1 MDNQTRTHELFPAV
15 FKRRMVLVWTVV
27 LPVLLLAAIHGFVC
41 WLTWSELKTPKA
53 FFGMKDVLAA
63 PRVVLLSFA
72 MVALVTAAVAGGA
85 VAVLRRRA
93 RDVPAWLQVALG
105 GWFGVQF
112 LAFVFSGWMGSV
124 EAVPAWVVRQDTY
137 LLAQLV
143 CVTPGVFLG
152 IWRLAGWPRRGTVPK
167 GWDVASSLLAVVLAP
182 LIMYLSVHVFHKII
196 DSRSGGIIVTGFVLL
211 FVFLGIWRLAGLKR
225 RGMVSKGWDVASS
238 LLALVLVPL
247 IMYLSVYMFSG
258 VIDSHSEG
266 IIVAGFVLLFVVMFA
281 GLFRLLM
288 WLRVWFVEKARSR
301 RAWRVAYGVL
311 VSLVLPLAGLMLN
324 RAIPFPADLQNVWVY
339 ALTVVNAVFLV
350 MPFTGVRVVDA
361 ITRAGRLVLF
371 PFTCYFFVVFL
382 PFLPFAIPAILAVGA
397 GFLILTPVLL
407 FAFHLQA
414 LADDRRTGGHGAW
427 WRVALCVAVL
437 PVAFAM
443 RAELDR
449 AALHRALDMVYQ
461 PDYGQDVRLGMPR
474 SAVRRALVNAQRFKT
489 GAEYP
494 YITLWYNWRVY
505 DNMLLQ
511 DAKLNALWM
520 MFVGGKQPPVAE
532 EDMVRDVFSSI
543 WGSRTRDRVRGTRQ
557 AIPSHVTLLDVV
569 TAHSVTNGEVAT
581 RATLKIRGGGTG
593 QQEYRTTLTVP
604 PGVWVSGLRLKIDG
618 EWVDGDIIERKAAD
632 WVYRQITRVTR
643 RDPAMLR
650 YEDDTHLSL
659 CVFPVDAGQT
669 REVEFSFL
677 CPEGYADAVLVGD
690 RRVALGTG
698 TVRPMCVWT
707 DGVLA
712 KNRLWRAPGGDEGAA
727 EKAGNWLVLECSAT
741 NGMWSGEA
749 LAGAARGLTGA
760 VHVVWA
766 NAEIVTETAPA
777 EDIARLRPKL
787 AAVGGVNAE
796 AALRCVAR
804 QCRLA
809 GVTRPRVVFAGATA
823 RQMCEKM
830 PPETWRGV
838 LAEVPGLRE
847 VALAGGTAFPVPG
860 AAAQPVSV
868 LATRHDSRQ
877 AVDGR
882 DEVLAFEGDPES
894 LPTLGGA
901 ALDGVVRMP
910 PESMWARG
918 AAAWRLQCELDMH
931 PSRGGLRRDILRA
944 SLGSDVLTAAG
955 AYIAVE
961 NDMQRKML
969 HLKQVQTLGGSGAL
983 DLVESPAP
991 DGWLLLVMFALAW
1004 FVGKKLLRRKQSFSK
1019 AGAVEL

>member
-15 FKRRMVLVWTVV
+15 FKRRMVLVWTVM
-27 LPVLLLAAIHGFVC
+27 LPMALLAAINGFVC
-41 WLTWSELKTPKA
+41 WLTWSELGSPKP
-53 FFGMKDVLAA
+53 FWGMKDVQVTPRVLLLVAALAA
-63 PRVVLLSFA
+63 
-72 MVALVTAAVAGGA
+72 LVPAFVAGGA

-93 RDVPAWLQVALG
+93 RDVPAWLHVVLG
-105 GWFGVQF
+105 GWCGLHF
-112 LAFVFSGWMGSV
+112 LAVVFSGCLGGWDSI
-124 EAVPAWVVRQDTY
+124 PAWVLEPVTF

-152 IWRLAGWPRRGTVPK
+152 IWRLAGWQRQGVVSK
-167 GWDVASSLLAVVLAP
+167 GRDVAGSLLAIFLAP
-182 LIMYLSVHVFHKII
+182 VVMYVGV
-196 DSRSGGIIVTGFVLL
+196 VV
-211 FVFLGIWRLAGLKR
+211 AGK
-225 RGMVSKGWDVASS
+225 
-238 LLALVLVPL
+238 
-247 IMYLSVYMFSG
+247 MFSG
-258 VIDSHSEG
+258 RMDDGWENMRVVVCVSG
-266 IIVAGFVLLFVVMFA
+266 AVLLFVVIFS
-281 GLFRLLM
+281 GLFRCLM
-288 WLRVWFVEKARSR
+288 WLRVWLAPKVRER
-301 RAWRVAYGVL
+301 GVVRMVYAAV
-311 VSLVLPLAGLMLN
+311 VSLVLPLGGLALN
-324 RAIPFPADLQNVWVY
+324 REIAFPADLQNVWVY

-350 MPFTGVRVVDA
+350 VPFTGVRVVDA

-382 PFLPFAIPAILAVGA
+382 PFLPFAIPAILVVGA

-414 LADDRRTGGHGAW
+414 LADDRAAGGHGAW

-437 PVAFAM
+437 PLAFAA

-449 AALHRALDMVYQ
+449 LALHRALDMVYQ
-461 PDYGQDVRLGMPR
+461 SDYGQDVRLGMPR

-543 WGSRTRDRVRGTRQ
+543 WGSRTRDRTRRMRSQ
-557 AIPSHVTLLDVV
+557 AISSQVTLQDVV
-569 TAHSVTNGEVAT
+569 TAHSVTNGEVST
-581 RATLKIRGGGTG
+581 RATLKILGGGSG

-632 WVYRQITRVTR
+632 WVYRQITSVTR

-650 YEDDTHLSL
+650 YEDDTRLSL
-659 CVFPVDAGQT
+659 CVFPVGAGQT
-669 REVEFSFL
+669 REVELSFL

-727 EKAGNWLVLECSAT
+727 EKTGDWLVLECSAT

-766 NAEIVTETAPA
+766 NAEIVTETAQA
-777 EDIARLRPKL
+777 GEIARLRPKL

-910 PESMWARG
+910 PESVWARG

-991 DGWLLLVMFALAW
+991 DGWLLVAVCAFAW
-1004 FVGKKLLRRKQSFSK
+1004 VVGRRLLRRWRWRW
-1019 AGAVEL
+1019 AR